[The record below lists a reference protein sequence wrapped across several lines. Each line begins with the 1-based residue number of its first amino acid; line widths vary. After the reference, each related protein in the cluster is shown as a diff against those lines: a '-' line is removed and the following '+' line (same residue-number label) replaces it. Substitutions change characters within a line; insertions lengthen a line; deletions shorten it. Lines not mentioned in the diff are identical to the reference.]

1 MSKVKKGKDKD
12 DAARLAHGEEV
23 LNKIYG
29 PGGAGPI
36 MSLTDSPFV
45 GETVKNLF
53 GEVWDRPGLS
63 VRDRRLLVLGATA
76 MLGRPDL
83 VETQVKGALLGG
95 DMDAEQLEEAVLQ
108 LAFYTGWGN
117 ATAMWHGVQAA
128 LKSAAAET
136 EK

>member
-1 MSKVKKGKDKD
+1 MSKVKADKD
-12 DAARLAHGEEV
+12 DAARLARGEEV
-23 LNKIYG
+23 LKKVYG
-29 PGGAGPI
+29 PDGAGPI
-36 MSLTDSPFV
+36 MSMTGSPFV

-53 GEVWDRPGLS
+53 GEIWDRPGLS
-63 VRDRRLLVLGATA
+63 IRDRRLLVLGATA

-117 ATAMWHGVQAA
+117 ATAMWQGVQAA
-128 LKSAAAET
+128 LKAAAAAPG
-136 EK
+136 K

>member
-1 MSKVKKGKDKD
+1 MSADKSNSD
-12 DAARLAHGEEV
+12 EAQRLARGEEV
-23 LNKIYG
+23 LKKVYG
-29 PGGAGPI
+29 PEGAGPI
-36 MSLTDSPFV
+36 VSLASSPFV

-63 VRDRRLLVLGATA
+63 IRDRRLLVLGATA
-76 MLGRPDL
+76 MLGRADL

-117 ATAMWHGVQAA
+117 ATAMWQGVQAA
-128 LKSAAAET
+128 LKAVADDSD
-136 EK
+136 K